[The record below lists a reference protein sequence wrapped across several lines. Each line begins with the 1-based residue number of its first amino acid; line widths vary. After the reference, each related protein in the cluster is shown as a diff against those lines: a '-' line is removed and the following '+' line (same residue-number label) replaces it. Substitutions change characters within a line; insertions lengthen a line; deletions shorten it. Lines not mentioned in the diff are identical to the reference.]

1 MEILLEHFG
10 KIKKSII
17 KLDGL
22 SLIAGQND
30 TGKSTVG
37 KCLFA
42 LIKSIYNYEQLFLN
56 ITERIVNSNFIEI
69 ITPFLR
75 EYEIDDNFKKQLTE
89 LKYNITY
96 DKNDIEY
103 NELLHIVSKIKDI
116 VYKQER
122 KEKNHILSD
131 IEKIEILNKNKNT
144 FSATQKVEVVL
155 NNNISYGTFFGNIN
169 NSVHINDVARIIYR
183 RNEKDIVIDLSVT
196 NNNFKVN
203 NFNVSNLGMS
213 SSDVTFIE
221 TPLYLEELRTSN
233 SSYADDLLNK
243 KNVIKKQF
251 NETYNAEILKEFDV
265 IFKNSKFVYS
275 NSNRLIKYKVNTN
288 SNELMIHNI
297 ASGSKSFGLIYLLLK
312 AGVITKDSLL
322 VLDEPENHLHPAWQI
337 KYAEILCKMVA
348 NGYYVLITSHSPYFT
363 QALKVYATKY
373 GIIDNKTDFYFAEKL
388 DEQNYS
394 SIVNVKDENGNID
407 TEKIFESLYQPFEIL
422 RKTEI

>member
-42 LIKSIYNYEQLFLN
+42 LIKSIYNYEQLFFN
-56 ITERIVNSNFIEI
+56 ITEQVMNSNFVEI

-75 EYEIDDNFKKQLTE
+75 EYNIDENLKKQLTE
-89 LKYNITY
+89 LKYNIASN
-96 DKNDIEY
+96 KNDIEY

-116 VYKQER
+116 VSNQES
-122 KEKNHILSD
+122 KERNNILLN
-131 IEKIEILNKNKNT
+131 IEKIENLNKNKNT
-144 FSATQKVEVVL
+144 YSATQKVESIL
-155 NNNISYGTFFGNIN
+155 NNNIFYGTFFGNFN
-169 NSVHINDVARIIYR
+169 NSVHTNDVARIVYR
-183 RNEKDIVIDLSVT
+183 QNEKDIIIDLSVE
-196 NNNFKVN
+196 NNNFKIN

-221 TPLYLEELRTSN
+221 TPLYLEELKTSN

-251 NETYNAEILKEFDV
+251 NEIYNAEILKEFDV

-275 NSNRLIKYKVNTN
+275 NRLIKYKVDSN

-348 NGYYVLITSHSPYFT
+348 NGYYVLITSHSPYFI

-373 GIIDNKTDFYFAEKL
+373 GIIDNKTDFYFAEKI

-394 SIVNVKDENGNID
+394 SIINVKDENGNID

>member
-1 MEILLEHFG
+1 
-10 KIKKSII
+10 
-17 KLDGL
+17 
-22 SLIAGQND
+22 
-30 TGKSTVG
+30 
-37 KCLFA
+37 
-42 LIKSIYNYEQLFLN
+42 
-56 ITERIVNSNFIEI
+56 
-69 ITPFLR
+69 
-75 EYEIDDNFKKQLTE
+75 
-89 LKYNITY
+89 
-96 DKNDIEY
+96 
-103 NELLHIVSKIKDI
+103 
-116 VYKQER
+116 
-122 KEKNHILSD
+122 
-131 IEKIEILNKNKNT
+131 
-144 FSATQKVEVVL
+144 
-155 NNNISYGTFFGNIN
+155 
-169 NSVHINDVARIIYR
+169 
-183 RNEKDIVIDLSVT
+183 
-196 NNNFKVN
+196 
-203 NFNVSNLGMS
+203 MS

-233 SSYADDLLNK
+233 SSYAEDLLNK

-348 NGYYVLITSHSPYFT
+348 DGYYVLITSHSPYFI

-388 DEQNYS
+388 YDQNYS
-394 SIVNVKDENGNID
+394 SIINVKDENGNID
-407 TEKIFESLYQPFEIL
+407 TEKIFESLYKPFEIL

>member
-56 ITERIVNSNFIEI
+56 ITEQVMNSNFIEI

-89 LKYNITY
+89 LKYNIASN
-96 DKNDIEY
+96 KSDIEY

-116 VYKQER
+116 VSKQES
-122 KEKNHILSD
+122 KEKNNILLN
-131 IEKIEILNKNKNT
+131 IEKIEILNKNKDT
-144 FSATQKVEVVL
+144 YSATKKVEVIL
-155 NNNISYGTFFGNIN
+155 NNNIFYGTFFGNIN
-169 NSVHINDVARIIYR
+169 NSVHVNDIARIIYR
-183 RNEKDIVIDLSVT
+183 QNEKDVVIDLSVT
-196 NNNFKVN
+196 NNNFKIN
-203 NFNVSNLGMS
+203 SFNVSNLGMS

-221 TPLYLEELRTSN
+221 TPLYLEELKTSN

-275 NSNRLIKYKVNTN
+275 NRLIKYKVDTN

-348 NGYYVLITSHSPYFT
+348 NGYYVLITSHSPYFI

-394 SIVNVKDENGNID
+394 SIINIKDENGNID
-407 TEKIFESLYQPFEIL
+407 TEKIFESLYKPFEIL